1 MDLTNLNAQ
10 DVSVDTLFETQVRGY
25 NKKQV
30 EDYIAWLQEQT
41 RAAQSEAET
50 ARREIE
56 RARDEAASAKTQL
69 ANRPAHEEISERLS
83 QILRLAAE
91 EADQKVAK
99 AADEAETVIAAA
111 KQEAGLTAESAKSE
125 ADAILN
131 QAREQGDRIL
141 AQARSESERLISAAT
156 ADARAKLADASGRAE
171 RVLSDADRRTK
182 EITDL
187 QNERLATLL
196 EVHADSVK
204 RLDTIRGVLASVLGE
219 EKDAGYPGASISDAP
234 LPVAGKAMTP
244 EEAGAGLLLEPAR
257 MEPVP
262 AEAVAAPPAPVAET
276 VVVEAVAETPAPV
289 AEPVAEPVRAA
300 APKASAEASGAE
312 FPEVIAAAEDENYD
326 DLEPL
331 TAGEFAEDPLGGYDV
346 TPDTAKSR

>member
-30 EDYIAWLQEQT
+30 EDYISWLQEQT
-41 RAAQSEAET
+41 RAAQAESDA
-50 ARREIE
+50 ARREVDK
-56 RARDEAASAKTQL
+56 ARDEVVTAKSQL

-99 AADEAETVIAAA
+99 AAEEASGVLAAA
-111 KQEAGLTAESAKSE
+111 QQEAGQTAASARAE
-125 ADAILN
+125 ADAILG

-141 AQARSESERLISAAT
+141 AQARSESDRLVSAAT
-156 ADARAKLADASGRAE
+156 ADARAKLADASQRAE

-204 RLDTIRGVLASVLGE
+204 RLDTIRGVLASVLSE

-244 EEAGAGLLLEPAR
+244 EEAGAGLLV
-257 MEPVP
+257 EPVQQAQPQPVQP
-262 AEAVAAPPAPVAET
+262 AAQQAAQPAAQQ
-276 VVVEAVAETPAPV
+276 
-289 AEPVAEPVRAA
+289 AA
-300 APKASAEASGAE
+300 APAAAAAASGAE
-312 FPEVIAAAEDENYD
+312 FPEVIAAADAEYD
-326 DLEPL
+326 DLAPM
-331 TAGEFAEDPLGGYDV
+331 TAADYAEDPLGGYDV
-346 TPDTAKSR
+346 SGTEGDAADAGSDAVTAR

>member
-30 EDYIAWLQEQT
+30 EDYIGWLQEQT
-41 RAAQSEAET
+41 RAAQVESDA
-50 ARREIE
+50 ARRETE
-56 RARDEAASAKTQL
+56 RAREEASAATTQL
-69 ANRPAHEEISERLS
+69 ANRPAHEELSERLS

-99 AADEAETVIAAA
+99 AVEEAEGVLAAA
-111 KQEAGLTAESAKSE
+111 KQEAGLTAESARSE

-141 AQARSESERLISAAT
+141 AQARSESERLVSAAT
-156 ADARAKLADASGRAE
+156 ADARAKLVDASQRAE

-204 RLDTIRGVLASVLGE
+204 RLDTIRGVLASVLSE
-219 EKDAGYPGASISDAP
+219 EKDAGYPGASISDVP

-244 EEAGAGLLLEPAR
+244 EEAGSGLLLDPAAEPAD
-257 MEPVP
+257 EVP
-262 AEAVAAPPAPVAET
+262 AELPAEPAAIEGAAPADGQ
-276 VVVEAVAETPAPV
+276 
-289 AEPVAEPVRAA
+289 
-300 APKASAEASGAE
+300 ASGAE
-312 FPEVIAAAEDENYD
+312 FPEVIAAVDAQTYD
-326 DLEPL
+326 GLEPL
-331 TAGEFAEDPLGGYDV
+331 TAADYAEDAAADYDA
-346 TPDTAKSR
+346 PDEEKPTQGAVKTR

>member
-1 MDLTNLNAQ
+1 MMDLTNLNAQ

-30 EDYIAWLQEQT
+30 EDYISWLQEQT
-41 RAAQSEAET
+41 RAAQSEADA
-50 ARREIE
+50 ARREIDK
-56 RARDEAASAKTQL
+56 ARDEAVSANAQL
-69 ANRPAHEEISERLS
+69 ASRPAHEEISERLS

-99 AADEAETVIAAA
+99 AAEEAEGVRAAA
-111 KQEAGLTAESAKSE
+111 NQEAGLAAESARSE

-141 AQARSESERLISAAT
+141 AQARSESERLVSAAT
-156 ADARAKLADASGRAE
+156 TDARSRLADASQRAE

-204 RLDTIRGVLASVLGE
+204 RLDTIRGVLASVLSE

-244 EEAGAGLLLEPAR
+244 EEAGAGLLIEPAPDSDAD
-257 MEPVP
+257 EQTPLQAP
-262 AEAVAAPPAPVAET
+262 ALAG
-276 VVVEAVAETPAPV
+276 
-289 AEPVAEPVRAA
+289 
-300 APKASAEASGAE
+300 ASAASGAE
-312 FPEVIAAAEDENYD
+312 FPEVIAAADAEADYDE
-326 DLEPL
+326 LGPL
-331 TAGEFAEDPLGGYDV
+331 TAGDYAAEDLGYDV
-346 TPDTAKSR
+346 TGDGKAEGANPVKTR

>member
-41 RAAQSEAET
+41 RGAQADAES

-99 AADEAETVIAAA
+99 AAEEAEVVVAAA
-111 KQEAGLTAESAKSE
+111 KQEAGLTADSAKSE

-156 ADARAKLADASGRAE
+156 ADARAKLADASQRAE
-171 RVLSDADRRTK
+171 RVLSDTDRRTK

-204 RLDTIRGVLASVLGE
+204 RLDTIRGVLASVLSE
-219 EKDAGYPGASISDAP
+219 EKEAGYPGASISDAP

-244 EEAGAGLLLEPAR
+244 DEAGAGLLLEPAP
-257 MEPVP
+257 MDLAP
-262 AEAVAAPPAPVAET
+262 AAA
-276 VVVEAVAETPAPV
+276 APV
-289 AEPVAEPVRAA
+289 AEPAPVVEA
-300 APKASAEASGAE
+300 APVVEVKDAAPAPAADLSASGAE
-312 FPEVIAAAEDENYD
+312 FPEVIAAVEDETYD

-331 TAGEFAEDPLGGYDV
+331 TAGEYAEDPLGGYDV
-346 TPDTAKSR
+346 TADSSAAKTR

>member
-10 DVSVDTLFETQVRGY
+10 DVSVDTLFETAMRGY
-25 NKKQV
+25 HKKQV

-41 RAAQSEAET
+41 KAAQSEAES
-50 ARREIE
+50 ARREVD
-56 RARDEAASAKTQL
+56 RARDEAAAVKTQL

-99 AADEAETVIAAA
+99 ASTEAEGVLAAA
-111 KQEAGLTAESAKSE
+111 NQEAGLAAESARSE
-125 ADAILN
+125 ADAIVS

-141 AQARSESERLISAAT
+141 AQARSESERLVSAAT
-156 ADARAKLADASGRAE
+156 ADARAKLADASQRAE
-171 RVLSDADRRTK
+171 RVLSDTDRRTK

-204 RLDTIRGVLASVLGE
+204 RLDTIRGVLASVLSE

-234 LPVAGKAMTP
+234 LPVAGKAMTAD
-244 EEAGAGLLLEPAR
+244 EAGAGLLLEPAPV
-257 MEPVP
+257 EPASLQRDPV
-262 AEAVAAPPAPVAET
+262 EPAP
-276 VVVEAVAETPAPV
+276 AVQPSA
-289 AEPVAEPVRAA
+289 
-300 APKASAEASGAE
+300 ASAASAAEVTSGAE
-312 FPEVIAAAEDENYD
+312 FPEVIAAADAEGYDELGPLDDEYD
-326 DLEPL
+326 DDPL
-331 TAGEFAEDPLGGYDV
+331 TGFEEPQSAETGNRLK
-346 TPDTAKSR
+346 AR

>member
-30 EDYIAWLQEQT
+30 EDYISWLQEQT
-41 RAAQSEAET
+41 RAAQSEAEG

-56 RARDEAASAKTQL
+56 RAREEAASAKTQL

-99 AADEAETVIAAA
+99 ASEEAEGVIAAA
-111 KQEAGLTAESAKSE
+111 KQEAGLTAENARSE

-141 AQARSESERLISAAT
+141 AQARSESERLVSAAT

-182 EITDL
+182 EITEL

-219 EKDAGYPGASISDAP
+219 EKEAGYPGASISDAP
-234 LPVAGKAMTP
+234 LPVAGRAMTP
-244 EEAGAGLLLEPAR
+244 EEAGAGLLLDPAPE
-257 MEPVP
+257 MP
-262 AEAVAAPPAPVAET
+262 AVAAAAEPVETSEPAAAPVAS
-276 VVVEAVAETPAPV
+276 
-289 AEPVAEPVRAA
+289 AA
-300 APKASAEASGAE
+300 ASGAE
-312 FPEVIAAAEDENYD
+312 FPEVIAAAETETYD

-331 TAGEFAEDPLGGYDV
+331 TAADYAEDPLGGYDV
-346 TPDTAKSR
+346 TPEESDSSLKTR

>member
-30 EDYIAWLQEQT
+30 EDYISWLQEQT
-41 RAAQSEAET
+41 RAAQSEADT

-56 RARDEAASAKTQL
+56 KARDEATTAKTQL
-69 ANRPAHEEISERLS
+69 ASRPAHEELSERLS

-99 AADEAETVIAAA
+99 ANEDAQGVLAAA
-111 KQEAGLTAESAKSE
+111 NQEAGLAAESARSE

-131 QAREQGDRIL
+131 QAREQGDRVL
-141 AQARSESERLISAAT
+141 AQARSESERLVSAAT
-156 ADARAKLADASGRAE
+156 ADARAKLADASQRAE

-204 RLDTIRGVLASVLGE
+204 RLDTIRGVLASVLSE

-234 LPVAGKAMTP
+234 LPVAGKAMTH
-244 EEAGAGLLLEPAR
+244 EEAGAGLLLEPA
-257 MEPVP
+257 
-262 AEAVAAPPAPVAET
+262 AEIDVAEPAPVSQ
-276 VVVEAVAETPAPV
+276 
-289 AEPVAEPVRAA
+289 EPE
-300 APKASAEASGAE
+300 SGAE
-312 FPEVIAAAEDENYD
+312 FPEVIAAADAETDFSE
-326 DLEPL
+326 LGPL
-331 TAGEFAEDPLGGYDV
+331 TAADYAAEGLDYEVSGDGD
-346 TPDTAKSR
+346 AKDADALKTR